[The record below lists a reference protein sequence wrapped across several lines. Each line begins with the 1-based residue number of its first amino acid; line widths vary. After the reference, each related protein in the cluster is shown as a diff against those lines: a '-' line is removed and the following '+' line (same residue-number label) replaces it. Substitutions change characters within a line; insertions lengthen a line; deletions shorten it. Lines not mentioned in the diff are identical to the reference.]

1 MCKEE
6 RRDKE
11 IDLLSEEVQEI
22 MSEIPSWILRYGIT
36 ILFIIILVL
45 LVGSWFYKYPDIIK
59 VNITLTSTNPPASII
74 SQSTGNIDT
83 LFVKDNENV
92 KAQTPLAVIQNSAK
106 TEDVQKLIYL
116 MREWCKNGYSID
128 MVEKFI
134 YGRPLSLGDIQPFY
148 ANFIN
153 SLYDYHLSLKK
164 FSPQKIVKSQLS
176 VKNASEALLAHI
188 NAWKQSYLV
197 VSQIDGVVNQV
208 GIWRNNQT
216 VKVGETIFT
225 VTPLHQKTPV
235 GKALLPVYGSGKVKI
250 GQRANVR
257 INNFPYQEFGYLR
270 GKVTSIS
277 SVPSTAGFY
286 VVEMEFPNG
295 IVTNYG
301 RTLPVTQQMV
311 GTADIITDD
320 LRLLERLFMP
330 IKNLFN
336 N

>member
-11 IDLLSEEVQEI
+11 IDLLSEEVHEI

-36 ILFIIILVL
+36 ILFIIILIL

-59 VNITLTSTNPPASII
+59 VNITLTSTNPPTSII
-74 SQSTGNIDT
+74 SRSTGNIDT
-83 LFVKDNENV
+83 LFVKDNEEV

-116 MREWCKNGYSID
+116 MREWCKNGYSTE

-153 SLYDYHLSLKK
+153 SLYDYQLSLKK
-164 FSPQKIVKSQLS
+164 FSPQKIVRYQLS

-197 VSQIDGVVNQV
+197 VSQIDGVVNQI
-208 GIWRNNQT
+208 GIWRNNQN

-225 VTPLHQKTPV
+225 VTPLHQNTPV

-257 INNFPYQEFGYLR
+257 INNFPYQEFGYLI

-277 SVPSTAGFY
+277 SVPSTAVFY
-286 VVEMEFPNG
+286 VIEIDFPNG